1 MRSASTRIDHGGLA
15 AGRAQQPG
23 SAVFGASLTLAQ
35 AARDELSARVGR
47 NKQLALLAAIM
58 GSFVAGLDAT
68 AVNVALPAIR
78 DDLGGGLAGQQ
89 WVSNAYL
96 LTLGSLILIGGSL
109 GDIFGERRVFSIGVG
124 RLRSRLGA
132 VRRRAEHRAA
142 GRRSRLQGAF
152 GALLTPSALALII
165 STFPAAERGAAIGS
179 WTAWAGIATV
189 IGPLVGGYLVD
200 AVSWR
205 LIFAINVPFV
215 ALTLAL
221 ICSVGARPRAAAGA
235 RARVDWLGAVLTFLG
250 LAGPG
255 ARAHPPAGRRLEQP
269 AGLGARDSAGVA
281 LLGLFLLHERRTP
294 RRCCRSASSSGATS
308 PSATCETF
316 AMYGGLSVTFFF
328 LVLFLQQV
336 AGYDALQAGLALMP
350 ATLVMFALSKR
361 IGRLADR
368 VGPRLFMG
376 FGPLIAALGL
386 ALMLRIDADL
396 DYFTDLLPALAALR
410 ARAVVHGRTAD
421 RGRALRRRRVQRRHR
436 VRRQQ
441 RDRAHRRPAGAS
453 RPSAPSSRAQFNS
466 SLDRQPVRPA
476 RSRRRAQAAVER
488 GAQPDVR
495 ERRSGRR
502 RPGGGAGGAVG
513 LGARL
518 PRRPRHLGRARRAR
532 RRARPGRH
540 PQPPPRRALP
550 GLPGRATGG
559 PAARHGP
566 NPAPLVEA

>member
-1 MRSASTRIDHGGLA
+1 
-15 AGRAQQPG
+15 
-23 SAVFGASLTLAQ
+23 
-35 AARDELSARVGR
+35 VGR

-96 LTLGSLILIGGSL
+96 LTLGSLILVGGSL
-109 GDIFGERRVFSIGVG
+109 GDIFGERRVFSIGVAG
-124 RLRSRLGA
+124 FGFVSVLCAIAPNIELL
-132 VRRRAEHRAA
+132 VA
-142 GRRSRLQGAF
+142 GRALQGAF

-165 STFPAAERGAAIGS
+165 SAFPPAERGAAIGS

-221 ICSVGARPRAAAGA
+221 IFASVPARTRGAAHAP
-235 RARVDWLGAVLTFLG
+235 VDWLGAVLTFLG
-250 LAGPG
+250 LAGPVLALIRQPVVG
-255 ARAHPPAGRRLEQP
+255 WSSPQVWIPGLAGI
-269 AGLGARDSAGVA
+269 A
-281 LLGLFLLHERRTP
+281 LLGVFLVHERRTP
-294 RRCCRSASSSGATS
+294 APMLPLGLFKRRNFAVGNL
-308 PSATCETF
+308 ETF

-368 VGPRLFMG
+368 LGPRYFMG

-386 ALMLRIDADL
+386 ALMLRINAHVQYL
-396 DYFTDLLPALAALR
+396 TDLLPALLIFSFGLALTVAPLTAAVLSDADESNAGIASGVNNAI
-410 ARAVVHGRTAD
+410 ARIAGLLAVAAIGAVV
-421 RGRALRRRRVQRRHR
+421 
-436 VRRQQ
+436 
-441 RDRAHRRPAGAS
+441 AG
-453 RPSAPSSRAQFNS
+453 QFNS
-466 SLDRQPVRPA
+466 SLDNSPYVQNLPPA
-476 RSRRRAQAAVER
+476 AQAAVD
-488 GAQPDVR
+488 QVR
-495 ERRSGRR
+495 NQTLASVD
-502 RPGGGAGGAVG
+502 PAVV
-513 LGARL
+513 
-518 PRRPRHLGRARRAR
+518 
-532 RRARPGRH
+532 
-540 PQPPPRRALP
+540 
-550 GLPGRATGG
+550 G
-559 PAARHGP
+559 PAAAQAVQTASESAFHVGIGISVALVALGGVLGLAGIR
-566 NPAPLVEA
+566 NPRRTVRCEDCPGGQLAGQPLDTARERPPLLETTDPARGA